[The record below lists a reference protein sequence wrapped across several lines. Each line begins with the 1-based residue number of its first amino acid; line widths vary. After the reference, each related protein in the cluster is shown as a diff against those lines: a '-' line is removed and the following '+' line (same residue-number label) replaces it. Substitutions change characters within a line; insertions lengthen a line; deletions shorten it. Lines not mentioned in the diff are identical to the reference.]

1 VNPHQRQQLEAHLR
15 SLPKAELDKLPE

>member
-15 SLPKAELDKLPE
+15 SLPTAELDKLPE